1 MPTTSNDKVKIVLL
15 TGYLGAGKTTLL
27 NHILSNRQGIRAAV
41 IVNDIGEVNVDAD
54 LIANSGAVTQSDD
67 IIPLTNGCICC
78 TLSSDLTDQLENL
91 AKSGDFDYIIIE
103 ASGICDPAPIA
114 YAISALCEDTEESP
128 ALLSLDNIV
137 AVVDCARMWE
147 EFNEGKDLLDD
158 DVEEDDI
165 VSLLIGQIEF
175 CTTLVMNKVDL
186 VTPDQL
192 AELKAI
198 VRSLQKKAIMIEATN
213 GDISLDEVL
222 DTGRFNF
229 EDVYMSAAWVDA
241 MEHAEEHAREG
252 EGEHEHG
259 EHGEHGEG
267 EGAGEHGEHG
277 EHGEGA
283 GEHGHE
289 HAEHE
294 HGEHGREA
302 HAHHEGHTH
311 HERGHDHAH
320 DDHDHEGHVHHHGH
334 HHHHHHGP
342 ETLEYGISTFVYLRR
357 KPLDIEKLGKL
368 VEVWPREIIRCKGI
382 LWQAGAPDDCYLF
395 EQAGK
400 HFYMTENGQFIA
412 AYPEDE
418 QQAIFAENPQLLEGW
433 DPQLGDRMNKLV
445 FIGQH
450 MDRADIEQKLD
461 ECLAE

>member
-1 MPTTSNDKVKIVLL
+1 MSATSTDKVKIVLL

-78 TLSSDLTDQLENL
+78 TLSSDLTDQLESL
-91 AKSGDFDYIIIE
+91 AESGDFDYIIIE

-114 YAISALCEDTEESP
+114 YAISALCEDTEEGP

-158 DVEEDDI
+158 EVEEDDI

-186 VTPDQL
+186 VTPEQL

-198 VRSLQKKAIMIEATN
+198 VRSLQKKAVMIEATN

-222 DTGRFNF
+222 DTGRFDF

-241 MEHAEEHAREG
+241 MEHAEEHA
-252 EGEHEHG
+252 H
-259 EHGEHGEG
+259 
-267 EGAGEHGEHG
+267 EGAGEHSERTAHDHDGE
-277 EHGEGA
+277 
-283 GEHGHE
+283 
-289 HAEHE
+289 EHE
-294 HGEHGREA
+294 HEG
-302 HAHHEGHTH
+302 HAHHEG
-311 HERGHDHAH
+311 EHDHAH
-320 DDHDHEGHVHHHGH
+320 DGHDHEEHAHHHGH

-342 ETLEYGISTFVYLRR
+342 ETLEYGISTFVYQRR
-357 KPLDIEKLGKL
+357 KPFDIDKLGKL
-368 VEVWPREIIRCKGI
+368 VEVWPHEIIRCKGI

-400 HFYMTENGQFIA
+400 HFYMTENGQFLA

-418 QQAIFAENPQLLEGW
+418 QQAIFAENPQLLESW
-433 DPQLGDRMNKLV
+433 DPELGDRMNKLV

-461 ECLAE
+461 ACLAE